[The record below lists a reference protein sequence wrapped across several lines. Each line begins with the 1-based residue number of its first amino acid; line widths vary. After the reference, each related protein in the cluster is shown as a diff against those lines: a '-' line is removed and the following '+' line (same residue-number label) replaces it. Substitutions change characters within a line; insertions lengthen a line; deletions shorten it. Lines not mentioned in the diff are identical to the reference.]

1 MLSACISKLISE
13 KESHCQTVMGPL
25 SLVFTASL
33 GKQWCD
39 LAGQAKYFLTKAI
52 AGVVPCCPNLP
63 SFLPLALLCN
73 EVLSEV
79 R

>member
-1 MLSACISKLISE
+1 MLSAYISKLISE
-13 KESHCQTVMGPL
+13 KESHCQTVTVPL

-33 GKQWCD
+33 GEQRCD
-39 LAGQAKYFLTKAI
+39 LTDQAKYFLTKAL
-52 AGVVPCCPNLP
+52 AGVVQWCPSLPC
-63 SFLPLALLCN
+63 FLPLALLCN